1 MTDQRDAAVHAILSA
16 QEATCDVRDEGWG
29 TLVVNPEF
37 HLIHVA
43 NYLSLRT
50 LPSGGLVE
58 ALRRMDDTFG
68 PLHIRHRMVFVEDEG
83 LADRLRPEFATRGF
97 GEQPSHVMALRRPPS
112 LAANPDILLRPA
124 RDQSTRDDYDT
135 VEGLIDE
142 ESGFDHEVSYQLLGI
157 HWRRLVELGS
167 EAYVAYAGGAP
178 VGCATLADVGGV
190 AVVEE
195 VATHPA
201 FRGRGVAA
209 TVMLHLLERAKSRAL
224 SPVVLETPLKDTTV
238 ELYGKLGFDRVGR
251 LDEFLLPG

>member
-1 MTDQRDAAVHAILSA
+1 MTDLRGVAVRAILSA
-16 QEATCDVRDEGWG
+16 QEATCDVRVEGWG
-29 TLVVNPEF
+29 TFVVNAEF
-37 HLIHVA
+37 HLLHVA

-50 LPSGGLVE
+50 LPLGGLVE
-58 ALRRMDDTFG
+58 VLRRMDDTFG
-68 PLHIRHRMVFVEDEG
+68 PLRIRHRMVFVEDEG
-83 LADRLRPEFATRGF
+83 LADRLGPEFATRGF
-97 GEQPSHVMALRRPPS
+97 VAQPSHVMAARRPPS
-112 LAANPDILLRPA
+112 LASNPDILLRPA

-157 HWRRLVELGS
+157 HWRRLLELRS
-167 EAYVAYAGGAP
+167 EAYVAYAGGEAL
-178 VGCATLADVGGV
+178 GCATLADVGGV

-209 TVMLHLLERAKSRAL
+209 TIMLHLLERAKSRGL
-224 SPVVLETPLKDTTV
+224 SPIVLETPLRDTTV
-238 ELYGKLGFDRVGR
+238 EMYEKLGFDRVGR